1 MKQRLDTLLFSL
13 KLVRSRSEGSDL
25 IKRGKVKVN
34 GKVIEKTSSEFTPD
48 DNIEIN
54 DTQYVSRGAYKLL
67 RALDEFKIDITGK
80 DAIDIGSST
89 GGFTEVLLEKGAEHV
104 YAVDSGTDQLASKL
118 KENSRVTSLEKTDI
132 RNVTKDILKHKI
144 TIAVLDLSFI
154 SLSLILP
161 KLVELIEP
169 ASDVVILFKP
179 QFEVGK
185 EFIGKN
191 GIVKNDKVVD
201 MSLHNFRQNL
211 KNFGL
216 TYISHIES
224 PIKGGSG
231 NTEYLFH
238 IKK

>member
-34 GKVIEKTSSEFTPD
+34 GKIIEKTSAEFTSED
-48 DNIEIN
+48 TIEIN

-67 RALDEFKIDITGK
+67 RALDEFKIDVK
-80 DAIDIGSST
+80 DMYALDIGSST
-89 GGFTEVLLEKGAEHV
+89 GGFTEVLLERGATHV
-104 YAVDSGTDQLASKL
+104 YAVDSGTEQLAPKL
-118 KENSRVTSLEKTDI
+118 KSDARVTSLEKTDI
-132 RNVTKDILKHKI
+132 RNVTKDILQHNI
-144 TIAVLDLSFI
+144 NIAVLDLSFI

-161 KLVELIEP
+161 KLVELIELG
-169 ASDVVILFKP
+169 SNIVILFKP

-216 TYISHIES
+216 TYISQIES

-231 NTEYLFH
+231 NTEYLIH
-238 IKK
+238 VKL